1 MKVKKSVV
9 AGWVL
14 SLLVA
19 FFLSIVSAYGK
30 FFDFP
35 GKEEIFSKLGWDPGV
50 MTYVGIVEVSIALL
64 FLIPRVAFVA
74 AILITGY
81 LGGATA
87 AHVRINDAFYMPIAM
102 GVIAWIALGLRDPRV
117 FQIAFSNRSL
127 ESKNA
132 S

>member
-1 MKVKKSVV
+1 MNVKKSVV

-14 SLLVA
+14 SVLVV
-19 FFLSIVSAYGK
+19 FFLSVVSAYGK

-35 GKEEIFSKLGWDPGV
+35 GKEEMFSKLGWDPGV
-50 MTYVGIVEVSIALL
+50 MTYVGVVEVAIALL
-64 FLIPRVAFVA
+64 FLVPRVAFVA

-87 AHVRINDAFYMPIAM
+87 AHVRINDPFFMPIVM
-102 GVIAWIALGLRDPRV
+102 GIVAWIALGLRDPRV
-117 FQIAFSNRSL
+117 FQLAFSKRSL

-132 S
+132 A